1 MFIDALHVTRKSV
14 PKLIKDPVGLIR
26 DMRTIVESHK
36 NDSGEKSVN
45 GKSLCFWPGLKNE
58 KKWTKL
64 KQLKRVP
71 GLCQGQEGLGLRV
84 PCKACEGRLVQV
96 CGACQGCVSLP
107 RRRCVNKRCSQPC
120 LDSSTTCSYCG
131 LDEWYASPSMSLVG
145 RPIETNVLME
155 CTACMRVVHP
165 TCETDYGVEG
175 IISTLQPNT
184 WHCPSCMKFN
194 PPEETEPPAKTV
206 K

>member
-1 MFIDALHVTRKSV
+1 M
-14 PKLIKDPVGLIR
+14 
-26 DMRTIVESHK
+26 
-36 NDSGEKSVN
+36 
-45 GKSLCFWPGLKNE
+45 
-58 KKWTKL
+58 
-64 KQLKRVP
+64 
-71 GLCQGQEGLGLRV
+71 
-84 PCKACEGRLVQV
+84 
-96 CGACQGCVSLP
+96 P